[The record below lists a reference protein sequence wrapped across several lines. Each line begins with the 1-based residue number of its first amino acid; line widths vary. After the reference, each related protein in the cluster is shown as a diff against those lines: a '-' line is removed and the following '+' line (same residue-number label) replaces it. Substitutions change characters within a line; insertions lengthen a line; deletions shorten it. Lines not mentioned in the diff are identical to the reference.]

1 MEVKMNPYNN
11 IQFTGDEPTMAAICD
26 SENIVFAWLKV
37 AQNNGCAGVDSITIE
52 QFAQNVEGNLIR
64 LQEDVITGAY
74 QPSPLLRFYVAKGE
88 DDSRAISVP
97 TVRDRV
103 AVQAA
108 TAVLTPIL
116 DATFEEC
123 SYGYRKGKGRRQAL
137 MEIIRLRDMGYIYV
151 LDADIEKFFDNIDHF
166 LLIQRLADLV
176 PEESVARL
184 VASWLTVDIHDGN
197 NVYQLTKGVPQGSS
211 LSPLLSNLY
220 LDLFDKVMMERGY
233 KLIRYCDDFVVLA
246 QHHAVALEAHQLSE
260 HLLGQLKLRLKAEKT
275 QIVTFEQ
282 GFRYLGV
289 TFKGQ
294 AVFTEGLDNLR
305 LTETPKLIESS
316 QNRENTPDLLQK
328 FDLMDDS
335 IPLIGETRE
344 RILPHR
350 VGFNLSGIYPP
361 GKGNEMG
368 GIDTL
373 DVTGGFVTADN
384 HQPKTRRGAPVHA
397 PSFSAAEIL
406 NALSNVQQNEMPNNN
421 VRESLNST
429 VPADR
434 PALGG
439 NEWRE
444 VETSPASEQTS
455 VSNEPPACA
464 GTADRSHESWIAQ
477 QLREMHS
484 TIQKLRQEIGAV
496 QGNEADEPIA
506 KDNNQS
512 FSTSRLLSTLYLSEQ
527 GSYLSYSQKR
537 LMVKKGEEVIMELP
551 AIKIQQVIVFGQ
563 CGITTPALDFCLK
576 ASIPISFLSV
586 HGAYYGR
593 LTPPAAK
600 QVTLHQQQ
608 FQKIQDT
615 SFALNIAKSFVDGK
629 IHNQRVLLQRRH
641 WRQNDT
647 ELESAI
653 NFLAE
658 MQKKAQNATTLDEL
672 RGYEGTSSAEYFR
685 VFGLLLDD
693 SFSFEKRIKH
703 PPTDPVNALLS
714 FGYTLL
720 FQNIYSLVEAHG
732 LHPYCG
738 HLHALRDGHPA
749 LISDLIEEFRAPVVD
764 SLVVYLINSHIIKP
778 EHFEK
783 NQEAQKPCLLTSE
796 GRKTFVAQFET
807 KMLSTWTH
815 PHTNY
820 TVDYRRL
827 IALQITELAQ
837 CIRGEREYYRPM
849 KVR

>member
-1 MEVKMNPYNN
+1 MNPYKN
-11 IQFTGDEPTMAAICD
+11 IQFTDDEPTMEAICD
-26 SENIVFAWLKV
+26 SENIIFAWSRV

-52 QFAQNVEGNLIR
+52 QFAQNAAGNLIR
-64 LQEDVITGAY
+64 LQEDLITGAY
-74 QPSPLLRFYVAKGE
+74 RPSPLLRFYVAKGE
-88 DDSRAISVP
+88 DDSRALSVP

-116 DATFEEC
+116 DATFEDC
-123 SYGYRKGKGRRQAL
+123 SYGYRKGKGRKQAL
-137 MEIIRLRDMGYIYV
+137 MEITKLRDMGYLYV

-289 TFKGQ
+289 TFLGKE
-294 AVFTEGLDNLR
+294 VFKEGLDNLQ
-305 LTETPKLIESS
+305 LTETPKLIKSPNYS
-316 QNRENTPDLLQK
+316 ENALDLLGK
-328 FDLMDDS
+328 FGLVDDS
-335 IPLIGETRE
+335 IKIASENSGKPELVREPPQQAWTERSECLGASNLLGAFSPSASALIDAFKRGRRSADQAGSATA
-344 RILPHR
+344 
-350 VGFNLSGIYPP
+350 LS
-361 GKGNEMG
+361 
-368 GIDTL
+368 T
-373 DVTGGFVTADN
+373 
-384 HQPKTRRGAPVHA
+384 
-397 PSFSAAEIL
+397 
-406 NALSNVQQNEMPNNN
+406 SNVQRRVSPPIQQIPNDLVGLHTPMPDDFEMVRDDSKTDASDQTPAKNEQP
-421 VRESLNST
+421 
-429 VPADR
+429 
-434 PALGG
+434 
-439 NEWRE
+439 
-444 VETSPASEQTS
+444 
-455 VSNEPPACA
+455 
-464 GTADRSHESWIAQ
+464 HESWIAQ

-496 QGNEADEPIA
+496 QGNEADEPIT

-551 AIKIQQVIVFGQ
+551 AIKIQQIIVFGQ

-586 HGAYYGR
+586 HGSYYGR
-593 LTPPAAK
+593 LTPPTAK

-608 FQKIQDT
+608 FQKSQDT

-641 WRQNDT
+641 WRQNDQ

-658 MQKKAQNATTLDEL
+658 MQKKSQNAATLDEL
-672 RGYEGTSSAEYFR
+672 RGYEGASSAEYFR
-685 VFGLLLDD
+685 LFGLLLDD

-720 FQNIYSLVEAHG
+720 FQNIYSLVESAG

-749 LISDLIEEFRAPVVD
+749 LVSDLIEEFRAPVID
-764 SLVVYLINSHIIKP
+764 SLVVYLINSHIIKTSD
-778 EHFEK
+778 FEQ
-783 NQEAQKPCLLTSE
+783 NPPSGRGICLLTSE
-796 GRKTFVAQFET
+796 ARKTFVAQFEN

-837 CIRGEREYYRPM
+837 CIRGERETYRPM
-849 KVR
+849 KMR